1 MSKRGSTC
9 QLISKYFAILYLYFF
24 FIFLLSTMTDLGS
37 EILEINENEDGAS
50 ELAGEPGVR
59 APSLALWYN
68 DNEVGDILT
77 QDVYVPACGL
87 TKYTYYCC
95 LQWNGGMNGGGY
107 CGIQD
112 HPQGRNFIFS
122 LWNPTGTDEKIKP
135 VYAVK
140 HSSLNLSLK

>member
-1 MSKRGSTC
+1 VRFVCFST
-9 QLISKYFAILYLYFF
+9 I
-24 FIFLLSTMTDLGS
+24 TDLNS
-37 EILEINENEDGAS
+37 EILELDEDS
-50 ELAGEPGVR
+50 SYMEEDGEPGVR

-77 QDVYVPACGL
+77 QDIYVPSHGL
-87 TKYTYYCC
+87 TKHTYYCC

-112 HPQGRNFIFS
+112 HPNGRNFIFS

-135 VYAVK
+135 IFAVNM
-140 HSSLNLSLK
+140 HSYSFMTLIPLNYTFQY